1 MMHLL
6 LAVEKSRLQ
15 GFLGALHPGTVHF
28 PIALLAVAALLEV
41 LQIVRKRKELAPGT
55 VALSL
60 LAALTAVPAVIFGFQ
75 LQEYESIE
83 GSLVELHKWLG
94 LASAFFAV
102 GAAILALRVAKSP
115 GLVLPL
121 RIQLILGSLLVLATG
136 YYGGEMQSGEGH
148 LIKFLFPKA
157 QAKSDDPG
165 TKDPLLK
172 PADPSASAKVDFVK
186 EIAPIIRDSCL
197 KCHGGEKTKGKLKL
211 NTKADTMKG
220 GESGKCIN
228 PGKPTLSSFYTL
240 LIDPDPDVRMP
251 EKAKPLPQAQI
262 DLVKKWIEQGAEWP
276 DGYEVKAK

>member
-6 LAVEKSRLQ
+6 RAVEKSRTQ

-60 LAALTAVPAVIFGFQ
+60 LAALTAIPAVFFGFQ
-75 LQEYESIE
+75 LQEYESVE

-94 LASAFFAV
+94 LGAAFFAL
-102 GAAILALRVAKSP
+102 ASAILASRVKTKPA
-115 GLVLPL
+115 LVLPL
-121 RIQLILGSLLVLATG
+121 RGTLILGSLLVLATG

-157 QAKSDDPG
+157 QAKGSDGTGSDP
-165 TKDPLLK
+165 KPSDP
-172 PADPSASAKVDFVK
+172 PASGGAMVDFVK
-186 EIAPIIRDSCL
+186 DIAPIIKDSCL
-197 KCHGGEKTKGKLKL
+197 KCHGGEKTKGKLRL
-211 NTKADTMKG
+211 NTKAEAMKG

-251 EKAKPLPQAQI
+251 EKAKPLKPALI
-262 DLVKKWIEQGAEWP
+262 ELVKKWIEQGADWP
-276 DGYEVKAK
+276 EGYEVKP